1 MADVDHFKEFNDTHG
16 HQAGDMQ
23 LRRVAAALAA
33 EVADVD
39 ELAVRYGGEE
49 FLLILPG
56 VGEAE
61 ALLRAEKVRQRAAR
75 AMAEAAMP
83 GSISLGVAVQVPM
96 AGGTPAQLLRCA
108 DLALYRAK
116 HAGRDRVECADEA
129 DFASVVQTGVIAGET
144 VAQAAARTL
153 SSAP

>member
-1 MADVDHFKEFNDTHG
+1 M
-16 HQAGDMQ
+16 
-23 LRRVAAALAA
+23 AA

-75 AMAEAAMP
+75 AMA
-83 GSISLGVAVQVPM
+83 SD
-96 AGGTPAQLLRCA
+96 AQF
-108 DLALYRAK
+108 RAQK
-116 HAGRDRVECADEA
+116 E
-129 DFASVVQTGVIAGET
+129 
-144 VAQAAARTL
+144 
-153 SSAP
+153 